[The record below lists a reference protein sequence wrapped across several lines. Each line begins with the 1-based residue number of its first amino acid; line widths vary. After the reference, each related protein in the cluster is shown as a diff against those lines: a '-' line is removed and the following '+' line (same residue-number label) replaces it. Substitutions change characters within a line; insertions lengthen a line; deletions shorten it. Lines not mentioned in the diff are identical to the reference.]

1 MAGSSSG
8 GKGWLGRR
16 GRSLARIGRAL
27 RSFVP
32 MLGDVLA
39 GRYRPVPWR
48 AIGCMTAAVAYLL
61 SPLDLIPDVFLVL
74 GLADDALIHDYH
86 TVGHCQ
92 CFFLIVGHHDGGNTQ
107 SSLQLF
113 DLMAK
118 VNPDF
123 GVQGA

>member
-39 GRYRPVPWR
+39 GRYRPMPWR

-74 GLADDALIHDYH
+74 GLADDALIVGWLLSRVDRHLAPYH
-86 TVGHCQ
+86 AWRAERA
-92 CFFLIVGHHDGGNTQ
+92 D
-107 SSLQLF
+107 
-113 DLMAK
+113 
-118 VNPDF
+118 
-123 GVQGA
+123 